1 MFLTKK
7 IYKYTHISFRTIDFK
22 QVRITANSDIGN
34 SFQGEGK
41 YILKKKS
48 KEFYIN
54 IIKNWQKYYYKVF
67 LSTTQLI
74 VYLPFF

>member
-41 YILKKKS
+41 YILKNNLRN
-48 KEFYIN
+48 FI
-54 IIKNWQKYYYKVF
+54 
-67 LSTTQLI
+67 
-74 VYLPFF
+74 

>member
-1 MFLTKK
+1 MERQDMTFYPSLIHEPINDLNLLSNYVSNKK

-41 YILKKKS
+41 YILKNNLRN
-48 KEFYIN
+48 FI
-54 IIKNWQKYYYKVF
+54 
-67 LSTTQLI
+67 
-74 VYLPFF
+74 